1 MRSNYSKTFLN
12 SILKITTQI
21 DHKKIDKLALEIL
34 RIKKN
39 YGRLFFLGVG
49 GRAANCSHAVNDF
62 RKICN
67 VEAYSPMDNV
77 AELTARINDEGWN
90 SSLSE
95 WLKVSKLKKKDAI
108 FIFSVG
114 GGNKSKNISVNLV
127 SAIDYAKKVGSK
139 VFGVIGK
146 KTGYVNKLGNL
157 TILIPEV
164 DKKKVTPLSEAY
176 QAVVWHCLVSHLSCK
191 LKK

>member
-34 RIKKN
+34 RIKKIT
-39 YGRLFFLGVG
+39 GGCFRVG
-49 GRAANCSHAVNDF
+49 GSAANCSHAVNDF

-95 WLKVSKLKKKDAI
+95 WLKVSKLKKKGRYI
-108 FIFSVG
+108 YFFSRRW
-114 GGNKSKNISVNLV
+114 
-127 SAIDYAKKVGSK
+127 
-139 VFGVIGK
+139 
-146 KTGYVNKLGNL
+146 
-157 TILIPEV
+157 
-164 DKKKVTPLSEAY
+164 
-176 QAVVWHCLVSHLSCK
+176 Q
-191 LKK
+191 

>member
-49 GRAANCSHAVNDF
+49 GSAANCSHAVNDF

-95 WLKVSKLKKKDAI
+95 WLKVSKLKKRTLYL
-108 FIFSVG
+108 FFSRRW
-114 GGNKSKNISVNLV
+114 
-127 SAIDYAKKVGSK
+127 
-139 VFGVIGK
+139 
-146 KTGYVNKLGNL
+146 
-157 TILIPEV
+157 
-164 DKKKVTPLSEAY
+164 
-176 QAVVWHCLVSHLSCK
+176 Q
-191 LKK
+191 